1 MLTNRWI
8 VCSSSREQVRRPPPD
23 PSAAAAAECQSVTGS
38 RVSRG
43 PALRPVTCPHQ
54 QFLQPRHAG
63 PRHCRGPRWRGC
75 AGQSSFWSVDAKEI
89 GCSQLYTSIFNVNP
103 KPHHSLEHFVNR
115 YIANNRKR
123 AQENMW
129 SVLIYEGT
137 LFMHYWYCQ
146 CLCPL
151 SSSCRSQNP
160 VPIQQLP
167 LTTILIITT
176 LIQ

>member
-1 MLTNRWI
+1 M
-8 VCSSSREQVRRPPPD
+8 RPPQLNVK
-23 PSAAAAAECQSVTGS
+23 AS
-38 RVSRG
+38 RVHVSHVAPRCARSRARTNSFSSHVTLG
-43 PALRPVTCPHQ
+43 PDT
-54 QFLQPRHAG
+54 AG
-63 PRHCRGPRWRGC
+63 GRGGGTVLGSLHSDLWMLKKLDVP
-75 AGQSSFWSVDAKEI
+75 S
-89 GCSQLYTSIFNVNP
+89 YTSIFNVNP

-137 LFMHYWYCQ
+137 LILTYWYCQ

-160 VPIQQLP
+160 VPKQQLP